1 MFAFAKKSVK
11 RSLSLMA
18 SKSAEIWKIQTLN
31 QLRYKFN
38 ALREGIEINKSEK
51 TVLFNLR
58 RNIHRL
64 EKGLSYP
71 TAKNVFAEDYIGAT
85 VKLLDV
91 GLKTSE
97 LDQHTI
103 CWATSVLSLYFQVV
117 QETSTIKEAKSQFD
131 KTLLQLG
138 DEYKKDHVPYVSS
151 KRPPL
156 NISYE
161 ALMDLSIRRRSVRY
175 FEDRKV
181 DLEVVQQAYNIAKY
195 APSACNRQS
204 FQFLFYNEKELVDKL
219 SNVPGGVAGYTL
231 PAVIVVVG
239 RYDGYFDVRDINAP
253 VIDSSLSIMSFLY
266 AAETLGL
273 GTVCINWPNLPD
285 REKRIRKLLDIK
297 PHEFVIMMIGLGYP
311 LDAGKIPY
319 SAKRPNENVLLFN
332 ERIKENNI

>member
-38 ALREGIEINKSEK
+38 ALRAGIEINKSEK

-71 TAKNVFAEDYIGAT
+71 TAKSVFAEDYIGTT
-85 VKLLDV
+85 VKLLDI
-91 GLKTSE
+91 GLRANE
-97 LDQHTI
+97 FDQHTI
-103 CWATSVLSLYFQVV
+103 GWATSVLSLYFQVV
-117 QETSTIKEAKSQFD
+117 QETSIIKQAKLQFD
-131 KTLLQLG
+131 EILLKLG
-138 DEYKKDHVPYVSS
+138 DEYKKDHVPYLSS
-151 KRPPL
+151 KRPTL
-156 NISYE
+156 NISYD

-181 DLEVVQQAYNIAKY
+181 DLGIIQKAYDIAKY

-253 VIDSSLSIMSFLY
+253 IIDASLSIMSFLY

-285 REKRIRKLLDIK
+285 REKKIRKLIDIK
-297 PHEFVIMMIGLGYP
+297 SHEFVIMMIGLGYP

-332 ERIKENNI
+332 ERIKNNSI